1 MNKRNIF
8 SLHGIS
14 GMLIATAL
22 LLSILVGLT
31 IWAID
36 AQRESATKFY
46 KIENIQDVQMI
57 NKNNASHY
65 KIIGEKQ

>member
-14 GMLIATAL
+14 GMLIATTL

-46 KIENIQDVQMI
+46 KIENIQDIKMI